1 MMLKIIIWPG
11 AIRWDED
18 AICAGRF
25 WNASLHAQ
33 CVYLCVF
40 VWSYLNSLQGF
51 GFRCGLGVYVYG
63 LSIHQNSPPPFSL
76 PLLISPSLPPSH
88 RQRFSWLLH
97 FLSFLPHQPSLYP
110 SIPLSV
116 GGMRWPSVVQREL
129 ERDWGGERESDMGG
143 EKASE
148 QCCDIVISVKVEVKW
163 TEGKRR
169 EICAMIVSPQ
179 SKVKRD

>member
-25 WNASLHAQ
+25 CNASLHAQ

-40 VWSYLNSLQGF
+40 LWSDLNSPQVF
-51 GFRCGLGVYVYG
+51 GFHTEFGVYVYG
-63 LSIHQNSPPPFSL
+63 LSIHQNFAPHLSLSPSLSKSL
-76 PLLISPSLPPSH
+76 PPSLPPSH
-88 RQRFSWLLH
+88 RHRFSWLLH

-116 GGMRWPSVVQREL
+116 GGMRWPSVVQWEL
-129 ERDWGGERESDMGG
+129 ERDWGGERESDIVG
-143 EKASE
+143 EREQASSA
-148 QCCDIVISVKVEVKW
+148 VIL
-163 TEGKRR
+163 
-169 EICAMIVSPQ
+169 
-179 SKVKRD
+179 